1 MQKPIFRKA
10 ALERL
15 SSPEQLDQLMQVTT
29 PKGWLALIALAGLL
43 VTAVILGFVGSIPV
57 TVTGQCILL
66 NRGGVNNSQI
76 NELEAILY
84 VSPMDGQ
91 NVRPGMDVQIL
102 PTIVR
107 KEDAGYLLGAVA
119 SVGERPSTA
128 QDMLRTLGSVE
139 LVQALS
145 AREYANI
152 MPIEVHAD
160 LIGGAASSYK
170 WSSPRGAARYGKI
183 QSGTLCSADV
193 VIARKR
199 PIDLVLPVGK

>member
-57 TVTGQCILL
+57 TVTGPCILL
-66 NRGGVNNSQI
+66 DSGGVNNSQI
-76 NELEAILY
+76 NDLEAILY

-91 NVRPGMDVQIL
+91 NIRPGMDVQIL
-102 PTIVR
+102 PSTVR
-107 KEDAGYLLGAVA
+107 KEEAGYLLGVVA

-128 QDMLRTLGSVE
+128 QDMLRTLGSNE
-139 LVQALS
+139 LVQVLS
-145 AREYANI
+145 SGNI

-160 LIGGAASSYK
+160 LLGGAAGGYK

-183 QSGTLCSADV
+183 ISGTLCSADI

-199 PIDLVLPVGK
+199 PIDLVLPIGK